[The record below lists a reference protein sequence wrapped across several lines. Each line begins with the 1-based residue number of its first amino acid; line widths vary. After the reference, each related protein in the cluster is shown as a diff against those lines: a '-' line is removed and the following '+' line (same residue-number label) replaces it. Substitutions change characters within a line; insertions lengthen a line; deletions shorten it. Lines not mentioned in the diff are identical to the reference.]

1 MRLLSFA
8 ALLLLMLGAMETDA
22 FVPQNMNADNM
33 ETYGIPPM
41 AVPMMKVCL
50 LRFWNGA
57 VLASP
62 LCFICSIIL
71 QCTACERAM
80 RKLQST
86 LSKYIVNDVQ
96 YVEAVSSP
104 CSCRLLVNVAYSIC
118 FPIQMEQVNKKESV
132 ERNQVRGISVIV
144 LILAA
149 ALVSG
154 LRLRGA
160 TPPWPL

>member
-1 MRLLSFA
+1 MRLLSCA

-22 FVPQNMNADNM
+22 FAAQNMNADNM

-57 VLASP
+57 MLASP
-62 LCFICSIIL
+62 LRFICSVIL

-96 YVEAVSSP
+96 YVKAAS
-104 CSCRLLVNVAYSIC
+104 LFFLVDCLRSVFC

-132 ERNQVRGISVIV
+132 ERNQVRGICVIV

-149 ALVSG
+149 ALQSVVCAFAAS
-154 LRLRGA
+154 R
-160 TPPWPL
+160 PP